1 MTTMMTPSDS
11 LVSSAATSTADQP
24 ALKHVRVREYV
35 RDLVAESSPGSPAP
49 SERELVRRFSVAR
62 MTVRQ
67 ALDALVSEG
76 LLERIPGKGTFVAK
90 PRSRVG
96 LLTSFTD
103 DMAARGMHSDGQTLI
118 ARVEQAGPGVAR
130 ALEISE
136 GAPVVHWKRLRRA
149 DGQPMSI
156 EDAYI
161 NETLVPGLL
170 QPGIA
175 LSLYDALA
183 NRGLR
188 PTWAEDSIK
197 ADIATAEEAEM
208 LEVPSGSPTLRV
220 ARRALAGNAPVVVS
234 RSAFRAD
241 RFTLWV
247 QLAASE

>member
-1 MTTMMTPSDS
+1 MTTMMTPGDS
-11 LVSSAATSTADQP
+11 VVSSAATSTADQP

-35 RDLVAESSPGSPAP
+35 RDLVAESAPGSPAP

-96 LLTSFTD
+96 MLTSYTD
-103 DMAARGMHSDGQTLI
+103 DMAARGMHPDGQTLI

-234 RSAFRAD
+234 RSAYRAD